1 MLQHSLAKLA
11 FITAVTWSGLSLAQI
26 PPESETTAA
35 QQIAAPANSTPTRSA
50 PLTIAQQT
58 AAPQNSTPTPAA
70 PLTIAQQTTT
80 PEATASDTAEREATA
95 SDTTTEPDIKQE
107 LPLEALKRFA
117 DVFNQIRQGYVEEI
131 PQSELMDFAIRG
143 MMSNL
148 DPHSTYLTR
157 EAFSDLQ
164 DSTAGEFGGIGI
176 EVGKQNGFITV
187 ISPIDDT
194 PAAEAGLQSGDVILS
209 IDDESMENKSLSEAI
224 DRMRGEPGTSLIL
237 EIGRT
242 GESEPFD
249 VELER
254 ARIPVRSTRE
264 RLLAPGIGYL
274 RISQFQRKTHREVE
288 QSLDKLMSDG
298 PLSGLVI
305 DMRNNPGGVLQASV
319 EVADLFLTGG
329 LVVYTEGRIEDAAA
343 EYSATPGDI
352 LDGAPIVVLINR
364 GSASASEI
372 VAGALQDQRRAI
384 IMGTQSF
391 GKGSVQTVL
400 PLSDEIAVK
409 LTTALY
415 FTPNGRSIQASG
427 ITPDINVERAK
438 ITSVDTGRRIS
449 EADLVGHLKNA
460 NAPKAADQAG
470 DQAKDQAKDQADDTA
485 DTQES
490 SESANS
496 TDPTNDS
503 DAKAAQD
510 GVEQGGTNDSKS
522 SDAKASDNF
531 DADISLRLLED
542 DNQLFE
548 AFTLLKGLTI
558 LRQNEVARE
567 QMKTAEAGREP
578 TVETPSDREAP

>member
-11 FITAVTWSGLSLAQI
+11 FITAVTWSGLSLAET
-26 PPESETTAA
+26 PPKSETT
-35 QQIAAPANSTPTRSA
+35 AAPANSTPTHAA

-58 AAPQNSTPTPAA
+58 AAPEATAPDSTA
-70 PLTIAQQTTT
+70 PETTT
-80 PEATASDTAEREATA
+80 P
-95 SDTTTEPDIKQE
+95 DTTTEPEIKQE

-372 VAGALQDQRRAI
+372 VAGALQDQRRAV

-427 ITPDINVERAK
+427 ITPDIIVERAK
-438 ITSVDTGRRIS
+438 VTSVETGRRIS

-460 NAPKAADQAG
+460 NAPEVGDQAG
-470 DQAKDQAKDQADDTA
+470 DQADDTA

-490 SESANS
+490 SEAANS
-496 TDPTNDS
+496 TNPKNDS
-503 DAKAAQD
+503 DAEAAQ
-510 GVEQGGTNDSKS
+510 EGGDANT
-522 SDAKASDNF
+522 SDASERSDAEGSDNF

-567 QMKTAEAGREP
+567 QIRATEAAQEP
-578 TVETPSDREAP
+578 AVETPSDREAPQ

>member
-11 FITAVTWSGLSLAQI
+11 FITAVTWSGLSLAET
-26 PPESETTAA
+26 PPKSETT
-35 QQIAAPANSTPTRSA
+35 AAPANSTPTHAA

-58 AAPQNSTPTPAA
+58 AAPANSTPDGTA
-70 PLTIAQQTTT
+70 PETTT
-80 PEATASDTAEREATA
+80 P
-95 SDTTTEPDIKQE
+95 DTTTEPDIKQE

-372 VAGALQDQRRAI
+372 VAGALQDQRRAV

-427 ITPDINVERAK
+427 ITPDIIVERAK
-438 ITSVDTGRRIS
+438 VTSVETGRRIS

-460 NAPKAADQAG
+460 NAPEVG
-470 DQAKDQAKDQADDTA
+470 DQADDTA

-490 SESANS
+490 SEAANN
-496 TDPTNDS
+496 TNPENDS
-503 DAKAAQD
+503 DAEAAQESGD
-510 GVEQGGTNDSKS
+510 TNT
-522 SDAKASDNF
+522 SDASERSDAEGSDNF

-567 QMKTAEAGREP
+567 QIRATEAAQEP
-578 TVETPSDREAP
+578 AVETPSDREAPQ

>member
-11 FITAVTWSGLSLAQI
+11 FITAVTWSGLSLAET
-26 PPESETTAA
+26 PPKSETT
-35 QQIAAPANSTPTRSA
+35 AAPANSTQTHAA

-58 AAPQNSTPTPAA
+58 AAPANSTPDGTA
-70 PLTIAQQTTT
+70 PETTT
-80 PEATASDTAEREATA
+80 P
-95 SDTTTEPDIKQE
+95 DTTTEPDIKQE

-372 VAGALQDQRRAI
+372 VAGALQDQRRAV

-427 ITPDINVERAK
+427 ITPDIIVERAK
-438 ITSVDTGRRIS
+438 VTSVETGRRIS

-460 NAPKAADQAG
+460 NAPEVGDQAG
-470 DQAKDQAKDQADDTA
+470 DQADDTA

-490 SESANS
+490 SEAANS
-496 TDPTNDS
+496 TNPKNDS
-503 DAKAAQD
+503 DAEAAQ
-510 GVEQGGTNDSKS
+510 EGGDANT
-522 SDAKASDNF
+522 SDASERSDAEGSDNF

-567 QMKTAEAGREP
+567 QIRATEAAQEP
-578 TVETPSDREAP
+578 AVETPSDMEAPQ

>member
-11 FITAVTWSGLSLAQI
+11 FITAVTWSGLSLAET

-35 QQIAAPANSTPTRSA
+35 PANSTQTHAA

-58 AAPQNSTPTPAA
+58 AAPANSTPDGTA
-70 PLTIAQQTTT
+70 PETTT
-80 PEATASDTAEREATA
+80 P
-95 SDTTTEPDIKQE
+95 DTTTEPDIKQE

-372 VAGALQDQRRAI
+372 VAGALQDQRRAV

-427 ITPDINVERAK
+427 ITPDIIVERAK
-438 ITSVDTGRRIS
+438 VTSVETGRRIS

-460 NAPKAADQAG
+460 NAPEVGDQAG
-470 DQAKDQAKDQADDTA
+470 DQADDTA

-490 SESANS
+490 SEAANS
-496 TDPTNDS
+496 TNPKNDS
-503 DAKAAQD
+503 DAEAAQ
-510 GVEQGGTNDSKS
+510 EGGDANT
-522 SDAKASDNF
+522 SDASERSDAEGSDNF

-567 QMKTAEAGREP
+567 QIRATEAAQEP
-578 TVETPSDREAP
+578 AVETPSDREAPQ

>member
-1 MLQHSLAKLA
+1 MLQHSLAKIA
-11 FITAVTWSGLSLAQI
+11 FITAVTWSGLSLAAT
-26 PPESETTAA
+26 PPESETTA
-35 QQIAAPANSTPTRSA
+35 TPE
-50 PLTIAQQT
+50 
-58 AAPQNSTPTPAA
+58 
-70 PLTIAQQTTT
+70 TTT
-80 PEATASDTAEREATA
+80 P
-95 SDTTTEPDIKQE
+95 DTTTDPDIKQE

-372 VAGALQDQRRAI
+372 VAGALQDQRRAV

-427 ITPDINVERAK
+427 ITPDIIVERAK
-438 ITSVDTGRRIS
+438 VTSVETGRRIS

-460 NAPKAADQAG
+460 NAPDAADRAKGQANDQAN

-490 SESANS
+490 SEAANS
-496 TDPTNDS
+496 TNPS
-503 DAKAAQD
+503 DDRDAEAAQD

-522 SDAKASDNF
+522 SDAKGSDSF

-558 LRQNEVARE
+558 VRQNEVARE
-567 QMKTAEAGREP
+567 QMKTAEVNQEP
-578 TVETPSDREAP
+578 AVETPSDREAPQ

>member
-11 FITAVTWSGLSLAQI
+11 FITAVTWSGLSLAEI
-26 PPESETTAA
+26 PPKSETTAA
-35 QQIAAPANSTPTRSA
+35 P
-50 PLTIAQQT
+50 QT
-58 AAPQNSTPTPAA
+58 AAPADLTPTRAA
-70 PLTIAQQTTT
+70 PLTTAQQSAT
-80 PEATASDTAEREATA
+80 PEATAPDTATPEATTP
-95 SDTTTEPDIKQE
+95 DTTTEPDIKQE

-274 RISQFQRKTHREVE
+274 RISQFQRNTHREVE

-343 EYSATPGDI
+343 EYSATPGDV
-352 LDGAPIVVLINR
+352 LNGAPIVVLINR

-372 VAGALQDQRRAI
+372 VAGALQDQRRAV

-427 ITPDINVERAK
+427 ITPDIIVERAK
-438 ITSVDTGRRIS
+438 VTSVETGRRIS

-460 NAPKAADQAG
+460 NAPEAG
-470 DQAKDQAKDQADDTA
+470 DSADDTA
-485 DTQES
+485 DTEES
-490 SESANS
+490 SEAANPANNGDAAAGLDGDGGS
-496 TDPTNDS
+496 TDDS
-503 DAKAAQD
+503 ETGDAE
-510 GVEQGGTNDSKS
+510 G
-522 SDAKASDNF
+522 SDNF

-567 QMKTAEAGREP
+567 QIQATETVQEP
-578 TVETPSDREAP
+578 TVETPSDTEAP

>member
-11 FITAVTWSGLSLAQI
+11 FITAVTWSGLSLAET
-26 PPESETTAA
+26 PPKSETT
-35 QQIAAPANSTPTRSA
+35 AAPANSTQTHAA

-58 AAPQNSTPTPAA
+58 AAPEATAPDSATPE
-70 PLTIAQQTTT
+70 TTT
-80 PEATASDTAEREATA
+80 P
-95 SDTTTEPDIKQE
+95 DTTTDPDIKQE

-372 VAGALQDQRRAI
+372 VAGALQDQRRAV

-427 ITPDINVERAK
+427 ITPDIIVERAK
-438 ITSVDTGRRIS
+438 VTSVETGRRIS

-460 NAPKAADQAG
+460 NAPEAG
-470 DQAKDQAKDQADDTA
+470 DQADDTA

-496 TDPTNDS
+496 TNPTNDS
-503 DAKAAQD
+503 DAEAAQ
-510 GVEQGGTNDSKS
+510 EGGDTNTSNASERSDAEG

-567 QMKTAEAGREP
+567 QIRATEAAQEP
-578 TVETPSDREAP
+578 AVETPSDREAPQ

>member
-11 FITAVTWSGLSLAQI
+11 FITAVTWSGLSLAET
-26 PPESETTAA
+26 PPKSETTT
-35 QQIAAPANSTPTRSA
+35 APANSTQTHAA

-58 AAPQNSTPTPAA
+58 AAPANSTPDGTA
-70 PLTIAQQTTT
+70 PETTT
-80 PEATASDTAEREATA
+80 P
-95 SDTTTEPDIKQE
+95 DTTTEPEIKQE

-288 QSLDKLMSDG
+288 QSLDKLMRDG

-343 EYSATPGDI
+343 EYSATPGDV
-352 LDGAPIVVLINR
+352 LNGAPIVVLINR

-372 VAGALQDQRRAI
+372 VAGALQDQRRAV

-427 ITPDINVERAK
+427 ITPDIIVERAK
-438 ITSVDTGRRIS
+438 VTSVETGRRIS

-460 NAPKAADQAG
+460 NAPEAG
-470 DQAKDQAKDQADDTA
+470 DPADDTA
-485 DTQES
+485 DTEES
-490 SESANS
+490 SEVAN
-496 TDPTNDS
+496 PANNS
-503 DAKAAQD
+503 DAEAAQ
-510 GVEQGGTNDSKS
+510 EGGDTDTSDDSET
-522 SDAKASDNF
+522 SDAEGSDNF

-567 QMKTAEAGREP
+567 QIRAIEAVKEP
-578 TVETPSDREAP
+578 TVERPSDTEAP

>member
-11 FITAVTWSGLSLAQI
+11 FITAVTWSGLSLAET

-35 QQIAAPANSTPTRSA
+35 PANSTQTHAA

-58 AAPQNSTPTPAA
+58 AAPANSTPDGTA
-70 PLTIAQQTTT
+70 PETTT
-80 PEATASDTAEREATA
+80 P
-95 SDTTTEPDIKQE
+95 DTTTEPDIKQE

-372 VAGALQDQRRAI
+372 VAGALQDQRRAV

-427 ITPDINVERAK
+427 ITPDIIVERAK
-438 ITSVDTGRRIS
+438 VTSVETGRRIS

-460 NAPKAADQAG
+460 NAPEVGDQAG
-470 DQAKDQAKDQADDTA
+470 DQADDTA

-490 SESANS
+490 SEAANS
-496 TDPTNDS
+496 TNPKNDS
-503 DAKAAQD
+503 DAESAQ
-510 GVEQGGTNDSKS
+510 EGGDANT
-522 SDAKASDNF
+522 SDASERSDAEGSDSF

-567 QMKTAEAGREP
+567 QIRATEAAQEP
-578 TVETPSDREAP
+578 AVETPSDREAPQ

>member
-11 FITAVTWSGLSLAQI
+11 FITAVTWSGLSLAET
-26 PPESETTAA
+26 PPESETTAV
-35 QQIAAPANSTPTRSA
+35 PENSTPTHAA

-58 AAPQNSTPTPAA
+58 AAPANSTPDGTA
-70 PLTIAQQTTT
+70 PETTT
-80 PEATASDTAEREATA
+80 P
-95 SDTTTEPDIKQE
+95 DTTTEPDIKQE

-209 IDDESMENKSLSEAI
+209 IDEESMENKSLSEAI

-372 VAGALQDQRRAI
+372 VAGALQDQRRAV

-427 ITPDINVERAK
+427 ITPDIIVERAK
-438 ITSVDTGRRIS
+438 VTSVETGRRIS

-460 NAPKAADQAG
+460 NAPEVGDQAG
-470 DQAKDQAKDQADDTA
+470 DQADDTA

-490 SESANS
+490 SEAANS
-496 TDPTNDS
+496 TNPKNDS
-503 DAKAAQD
+503 DAEAAQ
-510 GVEQGGTNDSKS
+510 EGGDANT
-522 SDAKASDNF
+522 SDASERSDAEGSDNF

-567 QMKTAEAGREP
+567 QIRATEAVQEP
-578 TVETPSDREAP
+578 AVETPSDREAPQ

>member
-11 FITAVTWSGLSLAQI
+11 FITAVTWSGLCLAET

-35 QQIAAPANSTPTRSA
+35 PANSTPTHAA

-58 AAPQNSTPTPAA
+58 AAPANSTPDGTA
-70 PLTIAQQTTT
+70 PETTT
-80 PEATASDTAEREATA
+80 P
-95 SDTTTEPDIKQE
+95 DTTTEPDIKQE

-372 VAGALQDQRRAI
+372 VAGALQDQRRAV

-427 ITPDINVERAK
+427 ITPDIIVERAK
-438 ITSVDTGRRIS
+438 VTSVETGRRIS

-460 NAPKAADQAG
+460 NAPEAG
-470 DQAKDQAKDQADDTA
+470 DPADDTA
-485 DTQES
+485 DTEES
-490 SESANS
+490 SEVAN
-496 TDPTNDS
+496 PANNS
-503 DAKAAQD
+503 DAEAAQ
-510 GVEQGGTNDSKS
+510 EGGDTDASDDSET
-522 SDAKASDNF
+522 SDAEGSDNF

-567 QMKTAEAGREP
+567 QIRATEAVQEP
-578 TVETPSDREAP
+578 TVETPSDTEAP

>member
-1 MLQHSLAKLA
+1 MLQHSLAKIA
-11 FITAVTWSGLSLAQI
+11 FITAVTWSGLSLAET
-26 PPESETTAA
+26 PPKSETT
-35 QQIAAPANSTPTRSA
+35 AAPANSTPTRSA

-58 AAPQNSTPTPAA
+58 AAPANSTPDGTA
-70 PLTIAQQTTT
+70 PETTT
-80 PEATASDTAEREATA
+80 P
-95 SDTTTEPDIKQE
+95 DTTTEPEIKQE

-372 VAGALQDQRRAI
+372 VAGALQDQRRAV

-460 NAPKAADQAG
+460 NAPEAADQAKG
-470 DQAKDQAKDQADDTA
+470 QADDKAKDQAGGQANETA
-485 DTQES
+485 DTQAS

-496 TDPTNDS
+496 TNPTNDS
-503 DAKAAQD
+503 DAEAAQESGD
-510 GVEQGGTNDSKS
+510 TNT
-522 SDAKASDNF
+522 SDASERSDAEGSDNF

-567 QMKTAEAGREP
+567 QIRATEAAQEP
-578 TVETPSDREAP
+578 AVETPSDREAPQ

>member
-11 FITAVTWSGLSLAQI
+11 FITAVTWSGLSLAET
-26 PPESETTAA
+26 PPKSETTAA
-35 QQIAAPANSTPTRSA
+35 PVNSTPTHAA

-58 AAPQNSTPTPAA
+58 AAPANSTPDGTA
-70 PLTIAQQTTT
+70 PETTT
-80 PEATASDTAEREATA
+80 P
-95 SDTTTEPDIKQE
+95 DTTAEPDIKQE

-372 VAGALQDQRRAI
+372 VAGALQDQRRAV

-427 ITPDINVERAK
+427 ITPDIIVERAK
-438 ITSVDTGRRIS
+438 VTSVETGRRIS

-460 NAPKAADQAG
+460 NAPEVG
-470 DQAKDQAKDQADDTA
+470 DQADDTA
-485 DTQES
+485 DTQAS
-490 SESANS
+490 SEAANS
-496 TDPTNDS
+496 TNPKNYS
-503 DAKAAQD
+503 DAEAAQESGD
-510 GVEQGGTNDSKS
+510 TNTSDDSERSDVEG
-522 SDAKASDNF
+522 SDNF

-567 QMKTAEAGREP
+567 QIRATEAAQEP
-578 TVETPSDREAP
+578 AVETPSDREAPQ

>member
-11 FITAVTWSGLSLAQI
+11 FITAVTWSGLSLAAT

-35 QQIAAPANSTPTRSA
+35 QQTAAPANSTPTRSA

-58 AAPQNSTPTPAA
+58 AAPEATAPDSATPE
-70 PLTIAQQTTT
+70 TTT
-80 PEATASDTAEREATA
+80 P
-95 SDTTTEPDIKQE
+95 DTTTDPDIKQE

-242 GESEPFD
+242 GESESFD

-427 ITPDINVERAK
+427 ITPDIIVERAK
-438 ITSVDTGRRIS
+438 VTSVETGRRIS

-460 NAPKAADQAG
+460 NAPEAADQAG
-470 DQAKDQAKDQADDTA
+470 GQAKGQANETA
-485 DTQES
+485 DTQAS
-490 SESANS
+490 SEAANS
-496 TDPTNDS
+496 TNPRNDS
-503 DAKAAQD
+503 DAEAAQD
-510 GVEQGGTNDSKS
+510 GEDTDTSDDSES
-522 SDAKASDNF
+522 SDAKTSDNF

-567 QMKTAEAGREP
+567 QMKTAEVDQKPA
-578 TVETPSDREAP
+578 VETPSDIEAPQ

>member
-11 FITAVTWSGLSLAQI
+11 FITAVTWSGLSLAET
-26 PPESETTAA
+26 PPKSETT
-35 QQIAAPANSTPTRSA
+35 AAPANSTQTHAA

-58 AAPQNSTPTPAA
+58 AAPANSTPDGTA
-70 PLTIAQQTTT
+70 PETTT
-80 PEATASDTAEREATA
+80 P
-95 SDTTTEPDIKQE
+95 DTTTEPDIKQE

-372 VAGALQDQRRAI
+372 VAGALQDQRRAV

-427 ITPDINVERAK
+427 ITPDIIVERAK
-438 ITSVDTGRRIS
+438 VTSVETGRRIS

-460 NAPKAADQAG
+460 NAPEVGDQAG
-470 DQAKDQAKDQADDTA
+470 DQADDTA

-490 SESANS
+490 SEAANS
-496 TDPTNDS
+496 TNPKNDS
-503 DAKAAQD
+503 DAEAAQ
-510 GVEQGGTNDSKS
+510 EGGDANT
-522 SDAKASDNF
+522 SDASERSDAEGSDNF

-567 QMKTAEAGREP
+567 QIRATEAVQEP
-578 TVETPSDREAP
+578 AVETPSDREAPQ

>member
-11 FITAVTWSGLSLAQI
+11 FITAVTWSGLSLAET
-26 PPESETTAA
+26 PPKSETT
-35 QQIAAPANSTPTRSA
+35 AAPANST
-50 PLTIAQQT
+50 QT
-58 AAPQNSTPTPAA
+58 HAA
-70 PLTIAQQTTT
+70 PLTIAQQTSA
-80 PEATASDTAEREATA
+80 PEATAPDSATPETTTP
-95 SDTTTEPDIKQE
+95 DTTTDPDIKQE

-209 IDDESMENKSLSEAI
+209 IDEESMENKSLSEAI

-372 VAGALQDQRRAI
+372 VAGALQDQRRAV

-427 ITPDINVERAK
+427 ITPDIIVERAK
-438 ITSVDTGRRIS
+438 VTSVETGRRIS

-460 NAPKAADQAG
+460 NAPEVGDQAG
-470 DQAKDQAKDQADDTA
+470 DQADDTA

-490 SESANS
+490 SEAANS
-496 TDPTNDS
+496 TNPKNDS
-503 DAKAAQD
+503 DAEAAQ
-510 GVEQGGTNDSKS
+510 EGGDANT
-522 SDAKASDNF
+522 SDASERSDAEGSDNF

-567 QMKTAEAGREP
+567 QIKATEAAQEP
-578 TVETPSDREAP
+578 AVETPSDMEAPQ